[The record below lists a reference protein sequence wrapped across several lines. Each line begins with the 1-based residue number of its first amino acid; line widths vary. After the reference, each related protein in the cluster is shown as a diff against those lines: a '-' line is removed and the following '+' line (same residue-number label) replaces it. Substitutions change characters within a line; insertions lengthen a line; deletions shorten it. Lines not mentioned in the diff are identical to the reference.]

1 MKLHHCVVAA
11 ICAVLVSASSVEA
24 ETFRVDDSAS
34 LPHDALTPMRWRS
47 LAPGRSADNAVEGA
61 TFVTIRL
68 NVLPWL
74 NKVGK
79 IYMVL
84 PESSSNPIKVEWSS
98 QGKLLAGR
106 LVSGTRAL
114 VFDGAIRTAMIED
127 TIALRL
133 ETDGRRLSA
142 PQRLQFH
149 FEIDLE

>member
-1 MKLHHCVVAA
+1 MNLIRAIFVACCVT
-11 ICAVLVSASSVEA
+11 LVSVSSSFSA
-24 ETFRVDDSAS
+24 TFRVDDSAS
-34 LPHDALTPMRWRS
+34 VPHEPITAMRWRS
-47 LAPGRSADNAVEGA
+47 LAPGRAADNAVEGA

-68 NVLPWL
+68 NLAPWL
-74 NKVGK
+74 NKTGK

-84 PESSSNPIKVEWSS
+84 PESSSNPIKVEWTT
-98 QGKLLAGR
+98 QGRLLGGR

-114 VFDGAIRTAMIED
+114 VFDGAIRNTMIED

>member
-1 MKLHHCVVAA
+1 MKLRQCF
-11 ICAVLVSASSVEA
+11 IFSIFAVLGSTPSVHA
-24 ETFRVDDSAS
+24 ATFRVDDSAS
-34 LPHDALTPMRWRS
+34 VPHEALTPMRWRS

-61 TFVTIRL
+61 TLVTIRL

-74 NKVGK
+74 NKAGK

-114 VFDGAIRTAMIED
+114 VFDGAIRSAMIED